1 MPERR
6 SQSLLSSLLVGVGI
20 LLALTTVAVILEYD
34 GPYQG
39 WVGRL
44 RARLSPPPAPSQ
56 PPAATA
62 ADSVSSPP
70 PPVPALSPAPVA
82 TLAPAPPDKPASQAQ
97 PPSLDTLPP
106 EPGTDEEAAPVLE
119 QSDLEKRY
127 DEAYNRILA
136 SLPQPKEGDRFR
148 LTLIR
153 GDQVRGTIEKLE
165 PGRVTMRLEHGT
177 MTYPVHVISP
187 PDVLKLF
194 PTIAA
199 RYQALA
205 ELRGEDKPLPDPEA
219 VQPVGPAT
227 AALPPPPET
236 ATAPVPVEPTGPFQ
250 YDPTPGPTP
259 EELKPTLAAF
269 GEWLKNQHRRV
280 GGRIA
285 DTIYARRQAG
295 RAILYL
301 RMDPLF
307 LDQDYSIRYQTAEGM
322 QIFWGLRCESNG
334 VARANRA
341 HVVLLDQSNR
351 IVGGSRLDD
360 PAVIWLRDK

>member
-6 SQSLLSSLLVGVGI
+6 SHSPLSSLLVGVGV

-34 GPYQG
+34 GPYRG
-39 WVGRL
+39 WASRL
-44 RARLSPPPAPSQ
+44 RARFSPPPAPAQ
-56 PPAATA
+56 APVAVDP
-62 ADSVSSPP
+62 VPSPP
-70 PPVPALSPAPVA
+70 SPIPVLSPAPVA
-82 TLAPAPPDKPASQAQ
+82 ALAPAPADEPVATTQ
-97 PPSLDTLPP
+97 PPAPDPLPL
-106 EPGTDEEAAPVLE
+106 ESETIAEAAPVLE

-136 SLPQPKEGDRFR
+136 GLPQPKAGDRFC
-148 LTLIR
+148 LTLVR
-153 GDQVRGTIEKLE
+153 GGQIRGTIAKLE

-177 MTYPVHVISP
+177 MAYPVHLISP

-205 ELRGEDKPLPDPEA
+205 ELQAADKPEPA
-219 VQPVGPAT
+219 VAPAAGAAEPPPAT
-227 AALPPPPET
+227 QPPET
-236 ATAPVPVEPTGPFQ
+236 AMVAPAAELTGPFQ

-259 EELKPTLAAF
+259 EALKPTLAAF

-285 DTIYARRQAG
+285 DTIYGRLQAG
-295 RAILYL
+295 RAVLYL
-301 RMDPLF
+301 RMDPVF
-307 LDQDYSIRYQTAEGM
+307 LDQDYSVRYQTAEGM